1 MESLLNNIAS
11 LNPDEVNEIEAL
23 LRKKSNDEIIKSN
36 IDAIDGILLAKLDP
50 TKQTYAFSYFL
61 YFFIWQIEMAMNL
74 MEYNNQRAKKVA
86 KAANKPE
93 IFQKQVERLFENPH
107 TNQLRAA
114 VEFCKFFLNIE
125 YLFLLELNYSPFK
138 STKNY
143 N

>member
-61 YFFIWQIEMAMNL
+61 YFFFGKLKWQ
-74 MEYNNQRAKKVA
+74 
-86 KAANKPE
+86 
-93 IFQKQVERLFENPH
+93 
-107 TNQLRAA
+107 
-114 VEFCKFFLNIE
+114 
-125 YLFLLELNYSPFK
+125 
-138 STKNY
+138 
-143 N
+143 